1 MKLQAICPISSQQ
14 IDERIPRI
22 NSAITVLLLVL
33 FALTQHYLII
43 LFLVADFFA
52 RAIEKPDYSILA
64 KLSKAVLARFST
76 TGKKTN
82 AGPKIFAAR
91 IGLVFSLSIAIFS
104 LFGVDSVATV
114 LVVIFGICAFLE
126 AAFNFCVACKIYPF
140 VYKFTHL
147 NEM

>member
-22 NSAITVLLLVL
+22 NGAITVSLLILY
-33 FALTQHYLII
+33 ALTQHYFII

-52 RAIEKPDYSILA
+52 RAIEKPGYSLLA
-64 KLSKAVLARFST
+64 IISKGVLSKLAT

-91 IGLVFSLSIAIFS
+91 IGFVFSLSIAIFS
-104 LFGVDSVATV
+104 LFGVDSVATI
-114 LVVIFGICAFLE
+114 LVVIFGVCAFLE
-126 AAFNFCVACKIYPF
+126 AAFNFCVACKVYPF
-140 VYKFTHL
+140 VYRFTHL
-147 NEM
+147 NEI